1 MHLER
6 CIHPWS
12 KFAAT
17 SRRFLKSGP
26 RARIDRESILAEKWI
41 QQAWRPPVRQSAI
54 SRSHERENMYT
65 YTGSRGSPPPR
76 TASASRL
83 ATVSTILARTGG
95 GKFGNKI
102 CSRQLDR
109 ARCQKRLLIPY
120 LASSISC
127 QVCRSASGSAVDGCF
142 SISGGIA
149 LVAYRRLAKKRERK
163 RFKKKTGHT
172 YTPRDRSM
180 PEN

>member
-1 MHLER
+1 
-6 CIHPWS
+6 
-12 KFAAT
+12 
-17 SRRFLKSGP
+17 
-26 RARIDRESILAEKWI
+26 
-41 QQAWRPPVRQSAI
+41 VRQSAI

-149 LVAYRRLAKKRERK
+149 LVAYRRLAKKEERK